1 MGYTGNWLS
10 GNATHADLLKFQ
22 KLFDQPLLH
31 APGSQYCYVNSNFQ
45 LAGYIVEK
53 VCSFHPEQCTA
64 FHPLLAAAK
73 CCCKFKC

>member
-10 GNATHADLLKFQ
+10 GNATHTDLLKFQ

-53 VCSFHPEQCTA
+53 VCEP
-64 FHPLLAAAK
+64 
-73 CCCKFKC
+73 